1 MSGIGDSRHFGFMLA
16 IQDQLSK
23 LPNAQAEQEMQ
34 DKFAI
39 GPVTIVQLVGLNS
52 KPRIAS
58 AQVDAAV
65 RAADPQPPASA
76 AAGLGAELL
85 EKVDAVDA
93 ISFDIKAPQALSL
106 TAAPMHGSIALE
118 AAVDRAV
125 PSSDSGKASTPDG
138 FQGNIDLASL
148 IASLRGGST
157 SPSPAP
163 APSPAP
169 TTPDAVPTVGD
180 NPPTES
186 SPSDGVTTA
195 APVVGETVAPE
206 TPYVEAVS
214 SGLAEPD
221 AVDFVFDGA
230 ESFGDDKILDFET
243 YYAETGLSSSH
254 GGAAGSAVESI
265 ELLIELPDYAP
276 FDFGG
281 YHILDVAG
289 LLSPEPHLSGQLE
302 IHVPQ
307 HQVSVHDALPP
318 I

>member
-1 MSGIGDSRHFGFMLA
+1 
-16 IQDQLSK
+16 
-23 LPNAQAEQEMQ
+23 MQ

-58 AQVDAAV
+58 APVDAAV

-76 AAGLGAELL
+76 AAGLGTELL
-85 EKVDAVDA
+85 EKVTAVDA

-118 AAVDRAV
+118 AAVDRPV
-125 PSSDSGKASTPDG
+125 SGDDSGKTSPVDG

-148 IASLRGGST
+148 LASLRGGAT

-163 APSPAP
+163 TPSPASAA
-169 TTPDAVPTVGD
+169 PDVAPTVGET
-180 NPPTES
+180 PPTEP
-186 SPSDGVTTA
+186 SPSDGAKSTLPVT
-195 APVVGETVAPE
+195 GETIVPE
-206 TPYVEAVS
+206 TSDADVLS
-214 SGLAEPD
+214 SGLAESVED
-221 AVDFVFDGA
+221 DFVFDGA
-230 ESFGDDKILDFET
+230 MAFGDDKILDFEA
-243 YYAETGLSSSH
+243 YYVETGLASSH
-254 GGAAGSAVESI
+254 GGPAGAAVESA
-265 ELLIELPDYAP
+265 ELLIELSDYAP
-276 FDFGG
+276 VDLGG

-307 HQVSVHDALPP
+307 YQVSAHDALPP